1 MKFGSL
7 PYPTLVLH
15 LGWHF
20 GSTESFSLGALLAL
34 RCRTHGQSRPRIG
47 GLVPLVGKALVTNIS
62 VPLGFVLVPN
72 ALAMACLTA
81 VASLLTILPSPTSQ
95 FHLLALYYQISQVSR
110 CLGAKIFLSGAKIC
124 PRGQVEVSCI
134 HTIQVP
140 HIPQH
145 HLYLLY

>member
-7 PYPTLVLH
+7 PYPAHVLH
-15 LGWHF
+15 LAWHF
-20 GSTESFSLGALLAL
+20 ARTESFSLGSVLAL
-34 RCRTHGQSRPRIG
+34 WCRTHGQSRPRLA
-47 GLVPLVGKALVTNIS
+47 GLVPLVGKALVSNIS
-62 VPLGFVLVPN
+62 VPLGFVVVPN
-72 ALAMACLTA
+72 ALVMAYLSA
-81 VASLLTILPSPTSQ
+81 VASLLMILPSPTSQ
-95 FHLLALYYQISQVSR
+95 FHPLALYYQISQVSG